1 MNTKNF
7 VSNSFKSRLQSGE
20 KLHGVWFSSCSEIIA
35 DVIRDSGF
43 DWVLIDMEHSINTT
57 EKVAH
62 LLRCFRDSDTVPI
75 IRPPLN
81 EPVEIK
87 RLLDIGVKNFLIPL
101 VEDSSDAE
109 RAVQSTRYKGVG
121 GLRGVSL
128 GQSANRFGR
137 IKDYFQHAND
147 DITVIVQVESRNA
160 IGHIKDIANVA
171 GVDAIFVGPADL
183 SDDMGLTG
191 STFDNAVQGQI
202 SMMIDLCKR
211 VGKPAGTLIFNE
223 DYAKRYYADGFS
235 FIACSSDLS
244 LLRNAADAQASA
256 FSTIK
261 K

>member
-7 VSNSFKSRLQSGE
+7 VANSFKSQLQGGE
-20 KLHGVWFSSCSEIIA
+20 KLHGIWFSSCSEIIA

-57 EKVAH
+57 EKVAS
-62 LLRCFRDSDTVPI
+62 LLRCFRDSDATPI
-75 IRPPLN
+75 IRPPVN

-87 RLLDIGVKNFLIPL
+87 RLLDIGVKNFLIPI
-101 VEDSSDAE
+101 VENASDAE
-109 RAVQSTRYKGVG
+109 RAVQSTKYKGVG

-137 IKDYFQHAND
+137 IKNYFEQAND

-160 IGHIKDIANVA
+160 ISNIKNIASVP
-171 GVDAIFVGPADL
+171 GVDGIFVGPADL

-191 STFDNAVQGQI
+191 NTFDDAVQGQI
-202 SMMIDLCKR
+202 SLMIDLCKR

-256 FSTIK
+256 FGLVNK
-261 K
+261 